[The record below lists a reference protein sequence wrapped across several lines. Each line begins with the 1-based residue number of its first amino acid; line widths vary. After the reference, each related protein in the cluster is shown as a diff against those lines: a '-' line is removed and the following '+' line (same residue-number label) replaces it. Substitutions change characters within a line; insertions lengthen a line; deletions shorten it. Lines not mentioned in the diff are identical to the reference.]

1 MVIYGDNKVSIHLFK
16 STESKQQMTGHLDDV
31 TAIIAKNDHEIIS
44 SSFDGSIRVWN
55 INSGRLLKIYDIY
68 F

>member
-44 SSFDGSIRVWN
+44 SSFDGSIRV
-55 INSGRLLKIYDIY
+55 
-68 F
+68 